1 MELQKKIGAYE
12 KDRSEIYLAKEEEI
26 RKIFKKMPTA
36 EEILAMLAKV
46 EMNMDE
52 FYALYGE
59 QKIRDAVLYAKD
71 IKDRYSALWVN
82 YDYYG
87 GEQ

>member
-1 MELQKKIGAYE
+1 
-12 KDRSEIYLAKEEEI
+12 
-26 RKIFKKMPTA
+26 MPTA
-36 EEILAMLAKV
+36 EQILAMLAKV

-87 GEQ
+87 GRQ